1 MEQPL
6 QTSDTFSRL
15 KEKVFGITIDSS
27 DFNNTNI
34 ALSRTLAGALFQL
47 TTSSASKP
55 QNNVPYISD
64 TIEQTQE
71 YQQLKSVHS
80 TVNEGR
86 SDVNSFFIACI
97 KGLILPEFKI
107 KSISTQIPPNLNP
120 IYILYNLSPYVDKIF
135 VPEIPKLEDYGT
147 LIFVD
152 SLSSL
157 NDIEKLDFSISK
169 QGVVFIASGSYKS
182 VVLAELAREAHTIT
196 NNVYF
201 YSINTN
207 TIIRIYKPIVNP
219 AKKTE
224 LSLGIKHIG
233 NKAKS

>member
-6 QTSDTFSRL
+6 QTSDTFSHL

-47 TTSSASKP
+47 TTSSSSKP
-55 QNNVPYISD
+55 LHGVPYISD
-64 TIEQTQE
+64 TIEQSQE
-71 YQQLKSVHS
+71 YQQLKSVFS

-86 SDVNSFFIACI
+86 CDANSFFIACI
-97 KGLILPEFKI
+97 RGLILPEFKI
-107 KSISTQIPPNLNP
+107 KSISKHIPPNLNP
-120 IYILYNLSPYVDKIF
+120 IYILYNLSPLPDKIF

-152 SLSSL
+152 SISSL
-157 NDIEKLDFSISK
+157 NDLEKLDFSISK
-169 QGVVFIASGSYKS
+169 QGVVLIASGFYES

-196 NNVYF
+196 DNGYF

-224 LSLGIKHIG
+224 LSLGIKNIG

>member
-1 MEQPL
+1 
-6 QTSDTFSRL
+6 
-15 KEKVFGITIDSS
+15 
-27 DFNNTNI
+27 
-34 ALSRTLAGALFQL
+34 
-47 TTSSASKP
+47 
-55 QNNVPYISD
+55 
-64 TIEQTQE
+64 
-71 YQQLKSVHS
+71 
-80 TVNEGR
+80 
-86 SDVNSFFIACI
+86 
-97 KGLILPEFKI
+97 LPEFKI
-107 KSISTQIPPNLNP
+107 KSISSHIPPNLNP
-120 IYILYNLSPYVDKIF
+120 IYILYNLSPYTDKIF

-196 NNVYF
+196 DNVYF

-207 TIIRIYKPIVNP
+207 TIIRIYKPIINP

-224 LSLGIKHIG
+224 QSLGIKHIR
-233 NKAKS
+233 NKLDS